1 MRANREYPP
10 RTPQRDPDD
19 MQERAY
25 DPSSPRLADQGGR
38 GYGYSESGASS
49 AGPGGQQRGFGR
61 GGYGHAR
68 HRGEL
73 GEVGRSSVYGQPP
86 GASGPYPG
94 RPVLRETIGELSH
107 QRRGPKGYRRSDARI
122 QEFICER
129 LVRYHWLDVSEVSVA
144 VQDGEVSL
152 EGTVPER
159 RMKHEIEDVAAG
171 CWGVREV
178 HNRIH
183 VLARPGPEQ
192 TEPGMSPGEWPGS
205 ARPAAAEFMQALDRD
220 SPAAAPAPS
229 AGPEQE
235 G

>member
-1 MRANREYPP
+1 MRTIQKSPSRTPP
-10 RTPQRDPDD
+10 RNRDEE
-19 MQERAY
+19 QERAY
-25 DPSSPRLADQGGR
+25 APLPRLPDQGGR

-61 GGYGHAR
+61 GEYGHSR

-94 RPVLRETIGELSH
+94 RPVLRETVGELSH

-129 LVRYHWLDVSEVSVA
+129 LVHYHWLDVSEVSVA

-152 EGTVPER
+152 DGTVPER
-159 RMKHEIEDVAAG
+159 RMKYEIEDVAAG
-171 CWGVREV
+171 CWGVRDV

-183 VLARPGPEQ
+183 VLHRQGPEAPPSERPGSQ
-192 TEPGMSPGEWPGS
+192 PGGEV
-205 ARPAAAEFMQALDRD
+205 
-220 SPAAAPAPS
+220 
-229 AGPEQE
+229 E